1 MSVTSITPYVSQCI
15 FGRQLDKMH
24 LRLWNCYCR
33 TYVPLNRN
41 NIKKHWPRL
50 GLLRVGEGHEKLGQG
65 KGNKIMVLRV
75 VPLKSRSRGMYDAI
89 LFLNDKSLL
98 DAVDGAFDRMLSEGT
113 DTIRTD
119 LGLVKL
125 LIKPRTKGMR
135 ASDYVGDA

>member
-1 MSVTSITPYVSQCI
+1 
-15 FGRQLDKMH
+15 
-24 LRLWNCYCR
+24 
-33 TYVPLNRN
+33 
-41 NIKKHWPRL
+41 
-50 GLLRVGEGHEKLGQG
+50 
-65 KGNKIMVLRV
+65 MVLRV